1 LNDRVDRGDRVLKW
15 NSFMWFGLVERK
27 EKKEKEN
34 WMELYVEYEKDGA
47 RPRAKSQDRPGW
59 KWL

>member
-1 LNDRVDRGDRVLKW
+1 
-15 NSFMWFGLVERK
+15 MWFGLVERK

-34 WMELYVEYEKDGA
+34 WMELYVEYEKDGS
-47 RPRAKSQDRPGW
+47 RPRAKSRDRPGW

>member
-1 LNDRVDRGDRVLKW
+1 
-15 NSFMWFGLVERK
+15 MWFGRVERK
-27 EKKEKEN
+27 EKKEKGN